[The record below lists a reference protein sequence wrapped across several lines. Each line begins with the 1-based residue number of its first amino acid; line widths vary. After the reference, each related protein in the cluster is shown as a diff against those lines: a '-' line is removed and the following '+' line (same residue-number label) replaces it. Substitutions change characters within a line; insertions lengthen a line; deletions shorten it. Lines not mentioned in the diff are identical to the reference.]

1 MMKGHIRI
9 TLYFPSSSFNSFCLI
24 LLQALYQYVNFQM
37 LAASVKEEYIF
48 WVTSVRN
55 QISII
60 FFTNI
65 ELSQM
70 LMMNDD
76 RRCEVAW
83 EF

>member
-1 MMKGHIRI
+1 M
-9 TLYFPSSSFNSFCLI
+9 CLI
-24 LLQALYQYVNFQM
+24 LLQALYQYVNFQI
-37 LAASVKEEYIF
+37 LAAYVKEEYIF
-48 WVTSVRN
+48 SVRTVRN

-76 RRCEVAW
+76 GRCEVAW